1 MLLQNFLNYGKNTLN
16 ESKMNNFNIDELYI
30 LTEFDPSFSK
40 EKFDELKHNYRNF
53 IGKEISLNDYEK
65 LFTDFPL
72 VQSVIKILFNYQMM
86 LNEFENG
93 KNPFFETTKKLK
105 QHPERL
111 DKRIKEFESAL
122 NISLLLFDTKTSSQL
137 ERTIKIFQDFRNN
150 PNDLISKLYSFEIMN
165 LFFEDKKHQ
174 LLPLF
179 LQWNPFNDVTLKKW
193 EDCIYYLEM
202 LKFFDGYDVSAD
214 MLLIST
220 SIKIHKLFELND
232 PFIFT
237 KVNNPSEAIESIFN
251 KIGKKTKIN
260 FERLKYI
267 HPKTFFR
274 GIAIFDYCDEDN
286 SKKINE
292 YFENSLFKT
301 IEYSMTHD
309 RFNNIELDS
318 SEKYYSAINEAKNRL
333 FFSFLNF

>member
-1 MLLQNFLNYGKNTLN
+1 MI
-16 ESKMNNFNIDELYI
+16 EFNIPRVIDDLFTI
-30 LTEFDPSFSK
+30 TNFDPSFSK
-40 EKFDELKHNYRNF
+40 EKLDRLKDGYRGV
-53 IGKEISLNDYEK
+53 IGKKESQSDYVS
-65 LFTDFPL
+65 FFQDFPI
-72 VQSVIKILFNYQMM
+72 VQSVVKILFNYQM
-86 LNEFENG
+86 LLYEFENG
-93 KNPFFETTKKLK
+93 SNPFFETTKKLK

-111 DKRIKEFESAL
+111 DKTIKEFESAL
-122 NISLLLFDTKTSSQL
+122 NVSLLLSDTKTSSQL

-150 PNDLISKLYSFEIMN
+150 PNDLISQLYYFEILN
-165 LFFEDKKHQ
+165 LFFDDKKNQ
-174 LLPLF
+174 LLPLV

-193 EDCIYYLEM
+193 DDCIYYLEL

-232 PFIFT
+232 PLIFT
-237 KVNNPSEAIESIFN
+237 KLDNPSEAIESMFK
-251 KIGKKTKIN
+251 KIGKKPKIN

-267 HPKTFFR
+267 YPKTFFK

-286 SKKINE
+286 SKRINE
-292 YFENSLFKT
+292 YFENSLTKT

-318 SEKYYSAINEAKNRL
+318 SEKYYGAIDEARRRL